1 MLQGPIGE
9 KCRARESGPWNRLR
23 HSGKFSRDGHRRVKG
38 GSPEKSLI
46 SCLDQRR
53 PQACTALMECLQ
65 VGLRVDD
72 KVVRM
77 ELADVLEVRVHKAD
91 TKSNKSGERTSFCTM
106 PVSTHG
112 WETESPM
119 RTGDVDAA
127 TALSSSHPPNMF
139 CLWPSL
145 ATVLTELLAPH
156 ENTRRNTSKQI
167 SKITRFFFFFF

>member
-1 MLQGPIGE
+1 M
-9 KCRARESGPWNRLR
+9 
-23 HSGKFSRDGHRRVKG
+23 
-38 GSPEKSLI
+38 
-46 SCLDQRR
+46 
-53 PQACTALMECLQ
+53 
-65 VGLRVDD
+65 
-72 KVVRM
+72 
-77 ELADVLEVRVHKAD
+77 LEVRVHKAD

-156 ENTRRNTSKQI
+156 ENTRRNTSKKI
-167 SKITRFFFFFF
+167 SKITRFFLMRDYFAIFQPPSLSTFSNVQNLGDGGAK